1 MRHHALREVINEGHR
16 GMRLLGLLGAV
27 IVVVAGLAA
36 LNILRQDV
44 TDPRFKIQVRPRAIM
59 SKSECHAVTRSVG
72 YPQFWLDSPP
82 PPLCRGAG
90 SAASFVATVTN
101 TGSGGGWVLSCAVHA
116 IGRSGRDIH
125 VTVIAPIIEAGADRP
140 NVTHIAP
147 GARYLEPGQSQT
159 YDWFVAGVA
168 PDKVARY
175 TGSCSYQESFSGP
188 AG

>member
-1 MRHHALREVINEGHR
+1 MREDINEDHA
-16 GMRLLGLLGAV
+16 GMKTLGLVGAV
-27 IVVVAGLAA
+27 FVAVAGVVAFGIWRD
-36 LNILRQDV
+36 NV
-44 TDPRFKIQVRPRAIM
+44 TDETRPRFGVQVRPRAVM

-72 YPQFWLDSPP
+72 YPQFWLESPP

-116 IGRSGRDIH
+116 VGRSGRDIQ
-125 VTVIAPIIEAGADRP
+125 VTVIAPIIEGGADRP
-140 NVTHIAP
+140 SVTHIAP

-168 PDKVARY
+168 PEKVARY
-175 TGSCSYQESFSGP
+175 TGGCSYQESFSGP